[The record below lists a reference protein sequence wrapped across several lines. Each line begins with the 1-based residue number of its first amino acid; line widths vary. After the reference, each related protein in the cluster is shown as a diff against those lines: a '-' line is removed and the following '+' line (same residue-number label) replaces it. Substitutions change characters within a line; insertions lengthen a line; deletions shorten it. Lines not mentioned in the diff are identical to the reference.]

1 MLEKIKEIAR
11 IGKTDDTKRLIDIED
26 KLWYII
32 NLKHNLIMTCV
43 IKITIILSSTFLSSI
58 KDKQKLSIA

>member
-26 KLWYII
+26 KLWYIT
-32 NLKHNLIMTCV
+32 NLKHILIMTCV
-43 IKITIILSSTFLSSI
+43 IKITIILSSTFLSSV
-58 KDKQKLSIA
+58 KDKQKLSVA

>member
-32 NLKHNLIMTCV
+32 NLKHILIMTCI
-43 IKITIILSSTFLSSI
+43 IKITIILSSTFLSSV
-58 KDKQKLSIA
+58 KDKQKLSVA